1 MKIAIICFTAHG
13 ADTAVRIREALKG
26 SGKSKGKDAWSG
38 AEVSKD
44 RGTSG
49 SDRASGDR
57 GRAKNRGFSED
68 EKLCVRVWCAKSDY
82 VFQPETCGDPDHGL
96 SPECEPGG
104 RVEPLQLPLRQ
115 WTQEA
120 FAKYEALVFVGATG
134 IAVRSI
140 APFLK
145 SKTSDPAVL
154 CVDELGKFVI
164 PLVSGHI
171 GGANALAARL
181 SEELGAVA
189 VITTATDLNGKF
201 AVDVFAK
208 KNQLWIS
215 DMKLAKKIS
224 ADVLDG
230 KKIGFFT
237 DFPVVGEL
245 PTELEPW
252 EASAKGRGI
261 CVTLDEAKR
270 PFEQTLT
277 LVPRIVSIGVGC
289 RKNADPALIEK
300 RIVAVLR
307 SCGVSLHSVERLAS
321 IDIKAEEPGLLGFA
335 DKYGIE
341 FITYSAQEL
350 MEAPGEFSESA
361 FVEAVTGVSNVCE
374 RSAAL
379 ASGGQGREQRKT
391 EKNDIQTDECGRNA
405 GSASGG
411 KTMTPRCGKLIQKK
425 TAGDGVTVALAVR
438 DWSVEFG

>member
-1 MKIAIICFTAHG
+1 MEIAIIYFTAHG
-13 ADTAVRIREALKG
+13 AETALRIREALENKKEPQNE
-26 SGKSKGKDAWSG
+26 SVLTD
-38 AEVSKD
+38 
-44 RGTSG
+44 
-49 SDRASGDR
+49 
-57 GRAKNRGFSED
+57 GRA
-68 EKLCVRVWCAKSDY
+68 
-82 VFQPETCGDPDHGL
+82 L
-96 SPECEPGG
+96 S
-104 RVEPLQLPLRQ
+104 VSLRQ

-120 FAKYEALVFVGATG
+120 FAEHDALVFVGATG

-181 SEELGAVA
+181 AEELDAVA
-189 VITTATDLNGKF
+189 VITTATDLNGRF
-201 AVDVFAK
+201 AVDLFAK
-208 KNQLWIS
+208 KNDLWIS
-215 DMKLAKKIS
+215 DMKLAKQIS

-230 KKIGFFT
+230 KKIGFFS

-245 PTELEPW
+245 PAELEPW
-252 EASAKGRGI
+252 DVRIRNVQTKDEQISEKRTGNVCVGEARCSLGEQPGTCIDREAPERDKGI
-261 CVTLDEAKR
+261 CVTLDEKKR

-289 RKNADPALIEK
+289 RKNADPVVIEEK
-300 RIVAVLR
+300 IVTVLR

-321 IDIKAEEPGLLGFA
+321 IDIKAKEPGLLSFA

-341 FITYSAQEL
+341 FVTYSAQEL

-374 RSAAL
+374 RSAVL
-379 ASGGQGREQRKT
+379 ASGGQRRGQRRT
-391 EKNDIQTDECGRNA
+391 GQSTIQTDECGRNA
-405 GSASGG
+405 GSVFGCE
-411 KTMTPRCGKLIQKK
+411 TMPPCCGKLIQKK